1 MDWIIWTVVIVV
13 VVAVIFG
20 VEQVHEKKMLTNI
33 SKEKNKFNPT
43 HTYGDFLVESNTLRW
58 MVATNDSVPR
68 VHHISEVTGWELVEN
83 GQRYKSEG
91 GLFRAVVGGTLFGG
105 TGAIIGAST
114 AKRVATISNLAVNI
128 YTNDINTPLVVIP
141 CLTQSVSTDSL
152 HYSLACENAQQIIAT
167 LQAMQ
172 YNYENN
178 PEAYSPPNHF
188 SESTHS
194 ANATSNKRKAKKKE
208 PMEIIIK
215 YVLIPILCLCVT
227 FMIVVGLIAIIT
239 QI

>member
-20 VEQVHEKKMLTNI
+20 LEQVHEKKMLAKI

-58 MVATNDSVPR
+58 MVATNDCVPK

-91 GLFRAVVGGTLFGG
+91 GLLRAVVGGALFGG

-114 AKRVATISNLAVNI
+114 AKRVAVVSNLSVNI
-128 YTNDINTPLVVIP
+128 YMKDLNEPIVVVP
-141 CLTQSVSTDSL
+141 CLEHSVSTDSL
-152 HYSLACENAQQIIAT
+152 QYSISCENAQHIIAT

-172 YNYENN
+172 FNYENN
-178 PEAYSPPNHF
+178 PDAYQIPKEFGNP
-188 SESTHS
+188 T
-194 ANATSNKRKAKKKE
+194 ANLKGNTNKKKE
-208 PMEIIIK
+208 PMEIIVK
-215 YVLIPILCLCVT
+215 YILIPILCLCVT
-227 FMIVVGLIAIIT
+227 FLVVFGILALIHR
-239 QI
+239 